1 MLDPRFANWLRAKVD
16 ELELQLRRYADGV
29 AAYAREQAEKDRRI
43 RAVADHWQQQA
54 YLAECRRR
62 GRRP

>member
-1 MLDPRFANWLRAKVD
+1 VD